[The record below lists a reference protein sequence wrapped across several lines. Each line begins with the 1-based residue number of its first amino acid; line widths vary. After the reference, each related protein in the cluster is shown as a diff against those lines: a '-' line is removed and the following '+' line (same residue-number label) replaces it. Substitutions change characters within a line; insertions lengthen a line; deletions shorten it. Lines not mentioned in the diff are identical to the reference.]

1 MDLMVDRICRPL
13 GNPGAFTVAA
23 AEFSSSEECAVLRD
37 SIDVD
42 AFEPVTME
50 RDGERVRD
58 VQVLGIDFSAQ
69 PEFLDKIVGTL
80 NAVNDLHF
88 RCDLFGVVDE
98 DPPVLVLYRPGQGHY
113 GWHPDAATT
122 SPLRKLT
129 FTLQL
134 SEADSYEGGDLEV
147 QGFGPTNREV
157 GSMTIFPSFFW
168 HRVTP
173 VTAGERLALVGWMHG
188 PSFR

>member
-1 MDLMVDRICRPL
+1 MTDRICRPL

-23 AEFSSSEECAVLRD
+23 AEFSSSDECAVLRD
-37 SIDVD
+37 SIDFD
-42 AFEPVTME
+42 GFEPVTMS
-50 RDGERVRD
+50 RDGQLVRD
-58 VQVLGIDFSAQ
+58 VQAIGVDFSTQ
-69 PEFLDKIVGTL
+69 PEFLDKIVDTL

-88 RCDLFGVVDE
+88 RFDLFGVLDQ

-113 GWHPDAATT
+113 HWHPDAATT
-122 SPLRKLT
+122 SPMRKLT

-134 SEADSYEGGDLEV
+134 SEPDSYEGGDLEV
-147 QGFGPTNREV
+147 QGFGTSTREA
-157 GSMTIFPSFFW
+157 GSMSIFPSFFW

-188 PSFR
+188 ASFR

>member
-37 SIDVD
+37 SIDID
-42 AFEPVTME
+42 AFDSVTME

-69 PEFLDKIVGTL
+69 PEFLDKIIGTL

-88 RCDLFGVVDE
+88 RCDLFGVVNE

-122 SPLRKLT
+122 MS
-129 FTLQL
+129 
-134 SEADSYEGGDLEV
+134 
-147 QGFGPTNREV
+147 
-157 GSMTIFPSFFW
+157 GSWATSGAASTTSI
-168 HRVTP
+168 
-173 VTAGERLALVGWMHG
+173 TAGLPPQARATDSVQRRRHPPTGCAPVATSPPP
-188 PSFR
+188 PSKT